1 MFPYSIIKLKL
12 EDARQG
18 GEGEG
23 KKTTVNFM
31 PNSNTCLFTQQ
42 TSGILAQHNA
52 SAITRDLRIQNKSS
66 WLIGLNNEFPDRHCC
81 HQGNKDIAKL
91 SHSHR

>member
-1 MFPYSIIKLKL
+1 MFPCSIIKLKL

-42 TSGILAQHNA
+42 TFRILAQHNA
-52 SAITRDLRIQNKSS
+52 SARCNNQGPAHPKQIQLVNRT
-66 WLIGLNNEFPDRHCC
+66 E
-81 HQGNKDIAKL
+81 
-91 SHSHR
+91 